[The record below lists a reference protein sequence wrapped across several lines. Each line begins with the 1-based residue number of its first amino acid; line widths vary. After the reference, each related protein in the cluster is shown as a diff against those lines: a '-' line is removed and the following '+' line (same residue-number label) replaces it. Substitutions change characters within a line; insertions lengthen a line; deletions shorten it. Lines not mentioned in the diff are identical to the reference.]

1 LLNRSLFCM
10 CGMTFLVA
18 MGYSIIVP
26 ILPLY
31 VRDFGA
37 SNIQIGA
44 VVAGFAL
51 TRTVF
56 NLPAGVLT
64 GKIGSKN
71 SMLLGL
77 IFVGITSAI
86 IGLAKNY
93 DTVLIARTV
102 AGVGSAFYVTSS
114 VTYMA
119 ELTSKGGRGR
129 SLSIYDG
136 TSIIGATIG
145 PAVGGVLSYWGGRNI
160 PFIIYAA
167 FLAVAAILVQLVLPA
182 TPKQDARH
190 TSFSYLDVKLLF
202 GDRSF
207 LSVNTATFMYS
218 FILTSMEFTI
228 IPLFAAG
235 NIGLNV
241 LQIGGLFTMLSLAQ
255 LAAFIPSG
263 SLSDRH
269 GRKPF
274 MISSLIV
281 LSLVLLLM
289 PHVSGTMDFTL
300 AMAMLGFGS
309 GLAGPMAA
317 WISDLSPTNK
327 LGIAIGLYSTLN
339 DVGVVAGPILLTAMA
354 QTPQTILRIPST
366 PFLVGALL
374 MAATAILLT
383 TAKDP
388 VREENY
394 NR

>member
-1 LLNRSLFCM
+1 
-10 CGMTFLVA
+10 
-18 MGYSIIVP
+18 
-26 ILPLY
+26 
-31 VRDFGA
+31 
-37 SNIQIGA
+37 
-44 VVAGFAL
+44 
-51 TRTVF
+51 
-56 NLPAGVLT
+56 
-64 GKIGSKN
+64 
-71 SMLLGL
+71 
-77 IFVGITSAI
+77 
-86 IGLAKNY
+86 
-93 DTVLIARTV
+93 
-102 AGVGSAFYVTSS
+102 
-114 VTYMA
+114 
-119 ELTSKGGRGR
+119 
-129 SLSIYDG
+129 
-136 TSIIGATIG
+136 
-145 PAVGGVLSYWGGRNI
+145 
-160 PFIIYAA
+160 
-167 FLAVAAILVQLVLPA
+167 
-182 TPKQDARH
+182 
-190 TSFSYLDVKLLF
+190 
-202 GDRSF
+202 
-207 LSVNTATFMYS
+207 
-218 FILTSMEFTI
+218 
-228 IPLFAAG
+228 
-235 NIGLNV
+235 
-241 LQIGGLFTMLSLAQ
+241 MLSLAQ